1 MSPENQPK
9 EEFPTEDYLDEDKP
23 LRHSVKKQNWVVLS
37 MLTPNC
43 FPESKREQYKDQ
55 KILGIKVRGVYEEY
69 SEAAARAEQLQKI
82 DKFHHVFVG
91 ELGKWLPFDV
101 DVSNMGS
108 EDQVYREKSL
118 NKYMKSYKEALHEEE
133 VDEKQRKE
141 EMLQGANVVTG
152 KHSAPI
158 NPELGVVSQ
167 SSAST
172 PTSSQLPTPTDTTAE
187 TPSLS
192 VENSSSS
199 ASTPVPASSTKPDNT
214 LGELETNETE
224 KKKLQEQLENTKAS
238 LVGLEDKLSAINE
251 LYAKLK
257 SN

>member
-1 MSPENQPK
+1 MSSENQPK
-9 EEFPTEDYLDEDKP
+9 EEFPAEDYLDEDKP
-23 LRHSVKKQNWVVLS
+23 LRHSVKKQNWCVIS

-43 FPESKREQYKDQ
+43 FPENKREEYKDQ
-55 KILGIKVRGVYEEY
+55 KILGIKFRGVYEEY
-69 SEAAARAEQLQKI
+69 AEAAARAEQLQKV

-91 ELGKWLPFDV
+91 EVGKWLPFDV

-167 SSAST
+167 SSVPHAV
-172 PTSSQLPTPTDTTAE
+172 DTTNNVVSATE
-187 TPSLS
+187 NSTVTATESLS
-192 VENSSSS
+192 T
-199 ASTPVPASSTKPDNT
+199 ATADNT
-214 LGELETNETE
+214 TKELEQNESD
-224 KKKLQEQLENTKAS
+224 KKKLQEQLDNTKAS

>member
-1 MSPENQPK
+1 
-9 EEFPTEDYLDEDKP
+9 
-23 LRHSVKKQNWVVLS
+23 
-37 MLTPNC
+37 
-43 FPESKREQYKDQ
+43 
-55 KILGIKVRGVYEEY
+55 
-69 SEAAARAEQLQKI
+69 
-82 DKFHHVFVG
+82 
-91 ELGKWLPFDV
+91 
-101 DVSNMGS
+101 MGS

-118 NKYMKSYKEALHEEE
+118 NKYMKSYKEALHEEQ

-167 SSAST
+167 SSV
-172 PTSSQLPTPTDTTAE
+172 PQPVDTTNNVVSTTEKSTEKSTVVATE
-187 TPSLS
+187 
-192 VENSSSS
+192 SSSTVT
-199 ASTPVPASSTKPDNT
+199 ADNT
-214 LGELETNETE
+214 VKELEQNESD
-224 KKKLQEQLENTKAS
+224 KKKLQEQLDNTKAS

>member
-1 MSPENQPK
+1 MSSENQPK
-9 EEFPTEDYLDEDKP
+9 EEFPAEDYLDEDKP
-23 LRHSVKKQNWVVLS
+23 LRHSVKKQNWCVIS

-43 FPESKREQYKDQ
+43 FPENKREEYKDQ
-55 KILGIKVRGVYEEY
+55 KILGIKFRGVYEEY
-69 SEAAARAEQLQKI
+69 AEAAARAEQLQKV

-91 ELGKWLPFDV
+91 EVGKWLPFDV

-118 NKYMKSYKEALHEEE
+118 NKYMKSYKEALHEEQ

-167 SSAST
+167 SSV
-172 PTSSQLPTPTDTTAE
+172 PQPVDTTNNVVSTTEKSTEKLTEKSTVVATE
-187 TPSLS
+187 
-192 VENSSSS
+192 SSSTVT
-199 ASTPVPASSTKPDNT
+199 ADNT
-214 LGELETNETE
+214 VKELEQNESD
-224 KKKLQEQLENTKAS
+224 KKKLQEQLDNTKAS

>member
-1 MSPENQPK
+1 MSSENQPK
-9 EEFPTEDYLDEDKP
+9 EEFPAEDYLDEDKP
-23 LRHSVKKQNWVVLS
+23 LRHSVKKQNWCVIS

-43 FPESKREQYKDQ
+43 FPENKREEYKDQ
-55 KILGIKVRGVYEEY
+55 KILGIKFRGVYEEY
-69 SEAAARAEQLQKI
+69 AEAAARAEQLQKV

-91 ELGKWLPFDV
+91 EVGKWLPFDV

-167 SSAST
+167 SSVPQAV
-172 PTSSQLPTPTDTTAE
+172 DTTNNVVSTTENSTVATTE
-187 TPSLS
+187 SLS
-192 VENSSSS
+192 T
-199 ASTPVPASSTKPDNT
+199 ATADNT
-214 LGELETNETE
+214 TKELEQNESE
-224 KKKLQEQLENTKAS
+224 KKKLQEQLDNTKAS

>member
-1 MSPENQPK
+1 MSSENKSK
-9 EEFPTEDYLDEDKP
+9 EEFPAEDYLDEDKP
-23 LRHSVKKQNWVVLS
+23 VRHSVKKQNWCVIS

-43 FPESKREQYKDQ
+43 FPENKREQYKDQ
-55 KILGIKVRGVYEEY
+55 KILGIKFRGVYEEY
-69 SEAAARAEQLQKI
+69 AEAAARAEQLQK
-82 DKFHHVFVG
+82 FHHVFVG
-91 ELGKWLPFDV
+91 EVGKWLPFDV

-133 VDEKQRKE
+133 VDEVQRKE
-141 EMLQGANVVTG
+141 EMLKGANVVTG

-167 SSAST
+167 PNVPQAVDMTGNVVSNTDNST
-172 PTSSQLPTPTDTTAE
+172 VGITEKTSTVITDDA
-187 TPSLS
+187 
-192 VENSSSS
+192 
-199 ASTPVPASSTKPDNT
+199 TK
-214 LGELETNETE
+214 ELEQNETE
-224 KKKLQEQLENTKAS
+224 KQKLQEQLNNTKAS

>member
-1 MSPENQPK
+1 MSSENQAKEEKQAK

-23 LRHSVKKQNWVVLS
+23 LRHSVKKQNWCVIS

-43 FPESKREQYKDQ
+43 FPENKREEYKDQ

-69 SEAAARAEQLQKI
+69 AEAATRAEQLQKI
-82 DKFHHVFVG
+82 DKYHHVFVG
-91 ELGKWLPFDV
+91 EVGKWLPFDV

-133 VDEKQRKE
+133 VDEKGRKAD
-141 EMLQGANVVTG
+141 MLQGANVVTG
-152 KHSAPI
+152 KHNAPI
-158 NPELGVVSQ
+158 NPELGVVPQ
-167 SSAST
+167 TVVPQAV
-172 PTSSQLPTPTDTTAE
+172 DTTSNAV
-187 TPSLS
+187 PSTD
-192 VENSSSS
+192 NS
-199 ASTPVPASSTKPDNT
+199 ATNPATKLNGSSTVTDETGK
-214 LGELETNETE
+214 ELEQNESE
-224 KKKLQEQLENTKAS
+224 KKKLQEQLNNTKAS

>member
-1 MSPENQPK
+1 MSSENQPK
-9 EEFPTEDYLDEDKP
+9 EEFPKEDYLDEDKP
-23 LRHSVKKQNWVVLS
+23 LRHSVKKQNWCVIS

-43 FPESKREQYKDQ
+43 FPENKREEYKDQ
-55 KILGIKVRGVYEEY
+55 KILGIKFRGVYEEY
-69 SEAAARAEQLQKI
+69 AEAAARAEQLQKI

-91 ELGKWLPFDV
+91 EVGKWLPFDV

-133 VDEKQRKE
+133 VDEKERKA

-158 NPELGVVSQ
+158 NPELGVVAQ
-167 SSAST
+167 TTVPQAV
-172 PTSSQLPTPTDTTAE
+172 DTT
-187 TPSLS
+187 SN
-192 VENSSSS
+192 V
-199 ASTPVPASSTKPDNT
+199 ASSTDNST
-214 LGELETNETE
+214 NVVAEVSGNTKATDETTKELEQNESE
-224 KKKLQEQLENTKAS
+224 KKKLQEQLDNTKAS

>member
-1 MSPENQPK
+1 MSLENQPK

-23 LRHSVKKQNWVVLS
+23 LRHSVKKQNWCVIS

-43 FPESKREQYKDQ
+43 FPENKREEYKDQ
-55 KILGIKVRGVYEEY
+55 KILGIKFRGVYEEY
-69 SEAAARAEQLQKI
+69 AEASARAEQLQKV

-91 ELGKWLPFDV
+91 EIGKWLPFDV

-118 NKYMKSYKEALHEEE
+118 NKYMKSYKEALHEEQ

-152 KHSAPI
+152 KHNS
-158 NPELGVVSQ
+158 ELGTAT
-167 SSAST
+167 SAGI
-172 PTSSQLPTPTDTTAE
+172 PQPVDTTSDKVE
-187 TPSLS
+187 TTSNK
-192 VENSSSS
+192 VETTSNKVETTSECVESSSSS
-199 ASTPVPASSTKPDNT
+199 AVPDDTTK
-214 LGELETNETE
+214 ELEQNETE
-224 KKKLQEQLENTKAS
+224 KKKLQDQLENTKAS

-257 SN
+257 SS

>member
-1 MSPENQPK
+1 MSSENQVK

-23 LRHSVKKQNWVVLS
+23 LRHSVKKQNWVALS

-43 FPESKREQYKDQ
+43 FPENKREQYKDQ

-69 SEAAARAEQLQKI
+69 AEAASRAEQLQKI
-82 DKFHHVFVG
+82 DKYHHVFVG
-91 ELGKWLPFDV
+91 EVGKWLPHDV

-133 VDEKQRKE
+133 VGEKQRKE

-158 NPELGVVSQ
+158 NPEVGVFPQTTQ
-167 SSAST
+167 SSVPEAV
-172 PTSSQLPTPTDTTAE
+172 DTTQ
-187 TPSLS
+187 
-192 VENSSSS
+192 VESKKNVEVSSNE
-199 ASTPVPASSTKPDNT
+199 STSELK
-214 LGELETNETE
+214 ELEENDKE
-224 KKKLQEQLENTKAS
+224 KKKLEEELENTKAS
-238 LVGLEDKLSAINE
+238 LVGLEDKLNTINE
-251 LYAKLK
+251 LYSKLK